1 MPSNR
6 AIKHPDPLLKRNA
19 STHSYLK
26 WLQSQEGYAVAANQF
41 EMKLSKQDDNFNEA
55 DKQEE
60 KDAVLQEIADENA
73 EAITETEP
81 SDWSGYEDPDSIVTL
96 EVWNRSLYQDE

>member
-26 WLQSQEGYAVAANQF
+26 WLNSQEGYAVAANQF

>member
-1 MPSNR
+1 MSKKR
-6 AIKHPDPLLKRNA
+6 SVIHSDPLLKRNA

-26 WLQSQEGYAVAANQF
+26 WLHSQEGYAVAANQF

-55 DKQEE
+55 DKQQE

-81 SDWSGYEDPDSIVTL
+81 SDWSGYEDPDDLPAHWDTSI
-96 EVWNRSLYQDE
+96 S